1 LIYVVVGIAGMVGAL
16 LRYYVG
22 VSIPTAWLWGFPVGT
37 LLVNFVGSFL
47 LSWFATWSARIL
59 SFPLWMK
66 TGIATGF
73 IGSFTTFSTFS
84 VDFLK
89 LVQRHAWPMALVYLF
104 LSLWGGLFCSWSG
117 YRIAKLVEK
126 K

>member
-1 LIYVVVGIAGMVGAL
+1 MVGAL

-47 LSWFATWSARIL
+47 LSWFATWSARP
-59 SFPLWMK
+59 SFPLWLK

-89 LVQRHAWPMALVYLF
+89 LLQHHAWKMALLYF
-104 LSLWGGLFCSWSG
+104 LLSVFGGLLCSWSG
-117 YRIAKLVEK
+117 FRVAKPTVRK
-126 K
+126 GGV